1 MADVIYAVV
10 GKSDNK
16 VRNLIEVN
24 DAVPENEQWRPQ
36 EDEIAVKISVWHFN
50 EWVWNGSEFT
60 YTPPSP
66 LTIME

>member
-16 VRNLIEVN
+16 VRNLITM
-24 DAVPENEQWRPQ
+24 DDGVPDNEQWRPQ
-36 EDEIAVKISVWHFN
+36 ADEIAVKISEWHFN
-50 EWVWNGSEFT
+50 EWVWNGSVFT

>member
-1 MADVIYAVV
+1 MADVMYAVV

-16 VRNLIEVN
+16 GRNLITM
-24 DAVPENEQWRPQ
+24 DDGVPDNEQWRPQ
-36 EDEIAVKISVWHFN
+36 ADEIAVKISTWHFS